1 MLIRGELWDKSNE
14 LCSDVNMMSN
24 YHLKLLI
31 IMLLVK
37 ARPLYI
43 CSCQPPTHLPKR

>member
-1 MLIRGELWDKSNE
+1 MLMRGELWDKLIE
-14 LCSDVNMMSN
+14 LCSGLNMMSN
-24 YHLKLLI
+24 YHPKLLI

-37 ARPLYI
+37 ARLLYL